1 MTLTPQEWHQRF
13 RQQVRWTQEL
23 RTHLLPRAGLA
34 YAQRLLEI
42 GCGTGALLEDMQT
55 AFSGALFGLDIA
67 APHLGQAHRH
77 APHANLTQ
85 ADAHYLPYPTGIF
98 DLAVCHFLLLWV
110 TDPAQTVSEMARVTR
125 PGGAV
130 LALAEPDYGG
140 RIDYPEE
147 LSKIG
152 AWQTAALQRQ
162 GADPFVG
169 RRLATLLVGAGLQD
183 VEAGVLGGRWTDPP
197 SSAELALEW
206 KVLQED
212 LIATPEAG
220 QLPGLRALDEAAWA
234 RRERVLYVPTF
245 YAIGW
250 RVA

>member
-1 MTLTPQEWHQRF
+1 MTIDEELVERA
-13 RQQVRWTQEL
+13 L
-23 RTHLLPRAGLA
+23 RT
-34 YAQRLLEI
+34 YA
-42 GCGTGALLEDMQT
+42 
-55 AFSGALFGLDIA
+55 
-67 APHLGQAHRH
+67 
-77 APHANLTQ
+77 
-85 ADAHYLPYPTGIF
+85 
-98 DLAVCHFLLLWV
+98 
-110 TDPAQTVSEMARVTR
+110 EM
-125 PGGAV
+125 

-162 GADPFVG
+162 GADPFMG

-183 VEAGVLGGRWTDPP
+183 VEVGVLGGRWTDPP

-212 LIATPEAG
+212 LLTSPEAG
-220 QLPGLRALDEAAWA
+220 QLPGLRALDEAAWD

-245 YAIGW
+245 YALG
-250 RVA
+250 RKR